1 MSKFTTMKLKVP
13 FLFSLFLLLVG
24 SVAAQN
30 IEGLARQFESSSTLK
45 SYFYG
50 FSLYDPE
57 LQQTLFEVNGDKYF
71 TPASNTKVFTLY
83 TSLLHLPDSL
93 IGLEYIE
100 KGDSLIFF
108 GAGDPTFLHPK
119 LGNDRVL
126 EFLKNSDKKL
136 FYAPQSAEEPHFR
149 AGWAID
155 DYAYAYQPNIAVF
168 PIYGNLVRLSARGGE
183 LAASPK
189 YFEQFINRQREAGT
203 IDVKRELESNAIFA
217 DYRTMP
223 RNFSKSIP
231 FLYSDEVFVNLLS
244 DTLGRAVELIE
255 REKPVG
261 ASRLYSTDLKPVLRE
276 MMLPSD
282 NFLAEQLAMQVA
294 YEKFGAFDTRKL
306 QEYMQENYY
315 QHYRTKVQFRDASGL
330 SVYNKVTPRAMVD
343 VLDAI
348 RQLLSDE
355 KELFYYFPAGGVD
368 GTLKGVYPL
377 DKGRPFVWAKTGT
390 IHAAHA
396 QSGYIKTRSGRTL
409 IFSFLN
415 ANYLGS
421 SLPVRNEMVRIVSY
435 IHQNF

>member
-1 MSKFTTMKLKVP
+1 MKLKAP
-13 FLFSLFLLLVG
+13 FLFSLFLLLAG
-24 SVAAQN
+24 NSVAQN
-30 IEGLARQFESSSTLK
+30 LEALARQFESSSTLN

-71 TPASNTKVFTLY
+71 TPASNTKVYTLY

-100 KGDSLIFF
+100 KGDSLIFY
-108 GAGDPTFLHPK
+108 GTGDPTFLHSK
-119 LGNDRVL
+119 LGNERVL

-136 FYAPQSAEEPHFR
+136 FYASQKAGEPHYR

-155 DYAYAYQPNIAVF
+155 DYAYAYQPNITVF
-168 PIYGNLVRLSARGGE
+168 PIYGNLVTLSARGGK
-183 LAASPK
+183 LTANPA
-189 YFEQFINRQREAGT
+189 YFEQFIKRQMEASN
-203 IDVKRELESNAIFA
+203 VKINRELESNEILA
-217 DYRTMP
+217 DYRALP

-244 DTLGRAVELIE
+244 DTLGRSVELIA
-255 REKPVG
+255 REKPAG
-261 ASRLYSTDLKPVLRE
+261 ADRLYSTALKPVLRE

-315 QHYRTKVQFRDASGL
+315 KHYRTKVQFRDASGL

-348 RQLLSDE
+348 RNLLDDE
-355 KELFYYFPAGGVD
+355 KELFYYFPAGGID

-377 DKGRPFVWAKTGT
+377 DNGRPFVWAKTGT

-421 SLPVRNEMVRIVSY
+421 SVPVRKEMVRIVSY